1 MMGHRRILTMAAIAA
16 GLVACG
22 SQEPREAAAPVA
34 APVATAPA
42 AGGAASQA
50 QMAMSGAMPHG
61 DHNPHH
67 GGIVMMKG
75 DLHFEVV
82 SNAAGRYNLYFTDAT
97 RADLPAA
104 AAENVSLTV
113 HRPAAADEPIAMHID
128 DAGESW
134 VGTGAKVDDPANTTV
149 RVAFTL
155 KGDQPYWIDLPYVAP
170 APVAPPKTP

>member
-1 MMGHRRILTMAAIAA
+1 MGYLQTCAIVAIAA
-16 GLVACG
+16 GVAACG
-22 SQEPREAAAPVA
+22 GGHDRDVDPPVA
-34 APVATAPA
+34 APIAAAPA
-42 AGGAASQA
+42 QGGAAGQA
-50 QMAMSGAMPHG
+50 RMAMSGAMPHG

-82 SNAAGRYNLYFTDAT
+82 SNPAGRYNLFFTDAT

-113 HRPAAADEPIAMHID
+113 HRTNEPDEPIAMHID

-134 VGTGAKVDDPANTTV
+134 EGTGRRVDDPADTTV
-149 RVAFTL
+149 RVAFTF
-155 KGDQPYWIDLPYVAP
+155 KGDQPYWIDLPYA
-170 APVAPPKTP
+170 APPPPAAAPPR